1 MSTSDAKEPRAISA
15 HACAVLSV
23 VIGVGS
29 IWAVLSVLRDG
40 GDWVFSVLACFVPLM
55 FAAQGL
61 RMSREPEAKYPRF
74 SFVTSIAGGVIGIA
88 SFALFLSALSR

>member
-23 VIGVGS
+23 VIGAGA

-40 GDWVFSVLACFVPLM
+40 GDWVFSVLACFVPLL

-74 SFVTSIAGGVIGIA
+74 SFVTSIVGGVIGVV
-88 SFALFLSALSR
+88 SFALFLYALSR